1 MDAIVFN
8 QISIVYIKSLIP
20 HPSHFLASHCIIQYF
35 ISNIFISNAS
45 LNMAKNQAK
54 SMQHPDAE
62 LLIFQN
68 YSLFSPMLSS
78 KNSRYSKKG
87 TKNNYVYLNKV
98 IWLTTMR
105 RKLKIKIDRTD
116 TAQIYLGID
125 MDTNIMNKMCFSIM
139 MVLCIK
145 QHWGWVEKKRCLWK
159 KAGISSLII
168 PKGSSNSY
176 VRKFFQ
182 KTKIS

>member
-1 MDAIVFN
+1 MRLDDFMDAIVFN

-87 TKNNYVYLNKV
+87 TKNNYFYLNKV

-105 RKLKIKIDRTD
+105 RKLKIKNRSHR
-116 TAQIYLGID
+116 YG
-125 MDTNIMNKMCFSIM
+125 TNIPRYRHGHKYN
-139 MVLCIK
+139 
-145 QHWGWVEKKRCLWK
+145 E
-159 KAGISSLII
+159 
-168 PKGSSNSY
+168 
-176 VRKFFQ
+176 
-182 KTKIS
+182 